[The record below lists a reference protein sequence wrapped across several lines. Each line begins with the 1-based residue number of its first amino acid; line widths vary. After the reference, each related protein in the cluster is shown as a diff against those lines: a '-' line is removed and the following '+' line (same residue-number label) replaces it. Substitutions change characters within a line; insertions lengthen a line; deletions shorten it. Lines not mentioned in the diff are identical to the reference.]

1 MSIRLASRRIPQG
14 RDAASIRKWAFF
26 FLTVGTLGQCI
37 LQNRLLMLDQV
48 SMEELAA
55 AMDQSSLV
63 YGLATVALIC
73 KVVAPCAAPLFC
85 FLLVEG
91 FQRTS
96 GFEKYLIRVGILAAA
111 SEIPFNLAFSGK
123 LLDLGSRNPV
133 LGLFICL
140 VMLFFF
146 NRYTEKGLKN
156 TAMKALIF
164 TAAYL
169 WCQML
174 RIDQGI
180 CLVVM
185 VSLLWA
191 AREKSNL
198 RAMYGFMAAMIC
210 TLFNMYYIGCCLSCI
225 MLHRYNNE
233 RGEQN
238 EKLNYAFYPVMLLI
252 LGIVAKFIG

>member
-1 MSIRLASRRIPQG
+1 MSIRLASRRIPKG

-26 FLTVGTLGQCI
+26 FLTVGTVGQCI

-55 AMDQSSLV
+55 AMEQSSLV

-96 GFEKYLIRVGILAAA
+96 SFEKYLLRVGAAA
-111 SEIPFNLAFSGK
+111 LITEIPYNLAVGGK

-133 LGLFICL
+133 FGMFICL
-140 VMLFFF
+140 IMLYFFS
-146 NRYTEKGLKN
+146 RYAEKGLKN
-156 TAMKALIF
+156 LLMKALI
-164 TAAYL
+164 AAAAFL
-169 WCQML
+169 WCLML
-174 RIDQGI
+174 GIDQGV
-180 CLVVM
+180 CLVILVGFLWM
-185 VSLLWA
+185 V
-191 AREKSNL
+191 RDKSNV
-198 RAMYGFMAAMIC
+198 RSMFAFCGAMVC
-210 TLFNMYYIGCCLSCI
+210 TLFNMYYIGSCLSCI
-225 MLHRYNNE
+225 MLHRYNEE

-238 EKLNYAFYPVMLLI
+238 EKLNYVFYPALL
-252 LGIVAKFIG
+252 LVTGIAALFI